1 MSENGY
7 PTARTFLP
15 PRVYIF
21 KDAEGTVLYVGKAK
35 NIRSRVASYFTR
47 SGDGRPKI
55 AELRG
60 RVRQIDFIATR
71 TETEALV
78 LEANLI
84 KRTGRAS
91 TLAARRQELPYI
103 VVTLGDEYPRVFAT
117 RGPTTRATAT
127 SGRSR
132 ARGASTRRSTCSTR
146 RSRSASA
153 GVPSRVAE
161 AGCPA

>member
-1 MSENGY
+1 MKENGY
-7 PTARTFLP
+7 PDRSHLP
-15 PRVYIF
+15 TSPGVYIF
-21 KDAEGTVLYVGKAK
+21 KDADSTVLYVGKAK

-84 KRTGRAS
+84 KRNRPRFNAS
-91 TLAARRQELPYI
+91 LRDDKSYPFI
-103 VVTLGDEYPRVFAT
+103 VVTLGDERSEEH
-117 RGPTTRATAT
+117 T
-127 SGRSR
+127 SELQSLRHL
-132 ARGASTRRSTCSTR
+132 
-146 RSRSASA
+146 
-153 GVPSRVAE
+153 
-161 AGCPA
+161 